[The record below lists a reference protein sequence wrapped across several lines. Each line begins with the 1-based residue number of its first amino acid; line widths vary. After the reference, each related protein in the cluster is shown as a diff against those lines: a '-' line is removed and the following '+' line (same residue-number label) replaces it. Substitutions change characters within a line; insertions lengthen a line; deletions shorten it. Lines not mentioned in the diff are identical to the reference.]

1 MALDSQTDTSV
12 RIIMVKQGT
21 ELGLHMR
28 ETTCQGTTHILDIG
42 NEMLLNTQQL
52 QTIPVIEIVPDQLHP
67 LEGIGVDQRIPQ
79 CIVPE
84 KEPVPVHGE
93 KEDYTQ
99 HKIPTEN
106 KQIIMERNLGLV
118 TQKKQ
123 DFH

>member
-52 QTIPVIEIVPDQLHP
+52 QTIPVIEV
-67 LEGIGVDQRIPQ
+67 
-79 CIVPE
+79 
-84 KEPVPVHGE
+84 
-93 KEDYTQ
+93 
-99 HKIPTEN
+99 N
-106 KQIIMERNLGLV
+106 KNMMNSSL
-118 TQKKQ
+118 
-123 DFH
+123 